1 MSLRIKRV
9 SQKHDAGVVDAAAV
23 SHEQGITGTREREK
37 PEGVSGNNT
46 ELAGWQTG
54 HAAAE
59 QDDEE
64 TEQGP
69 FDDTIGET

>member
-9 SQKHDAGVVDAAAV
+9 SQKHDAGVVDAATV
-23 SHEQGITGTREREK
+23 SHEQGITGTREK

-46 ELAGWQTG
+46 ELAGWPAGQTG
-54 HAAAE
+54 HEAK